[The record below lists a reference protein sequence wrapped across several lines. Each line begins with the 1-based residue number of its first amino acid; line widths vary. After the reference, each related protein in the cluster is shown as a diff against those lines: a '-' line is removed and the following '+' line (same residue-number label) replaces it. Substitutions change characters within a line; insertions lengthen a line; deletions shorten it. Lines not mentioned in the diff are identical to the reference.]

1 MEQTAYKQRTE
12 GTSRKQKPDIPKYIK
27 YILLLLLLI
36 LLIGE
41 IRMGEF
47 RGISGAGWLT
57 WFILF
62 IKIILIIGII
72 ILIWVQQHLKCQIT
86 APTGCT
92 EEQPDPGL
100 GMLFVKVFGTA
111 SGTVFGSYTLE
122 VQRDGDPP
130 IAGIVSYPGGG
141 PSGSSPVIAGE
152 LGTINTTSL
161 MDGAY
166 TITLRV
172 YPSGYGSPH
181 VCTASFNLLKTIV
194 YMNRMAGVQ
203 AISLPDN
210 PNPFDPGA
218 ELAIDIAIAP
228 PPHDFHIR
236 SMGGS
241 MTVKGAAYIYECAM
255 RKIKKYEIR
264 FAKVALPG
272 TEPSQPLKGDP
283 IPALWPAGQRLVL
296 FEYAIPDQYQPWTR
310 VGPAATDLINSWNTM
325 TIGGS
330 TLYKLY
336 PGSWYSGAAGSGR
349 FSMLL
354 TAEDTMGTTYHD
366 IQHIWLD
373 NKGIIGQIVKFQRI
387 NKLGVWEDIPA
398 CTDLLFSFGKIRV
411 MGLAWDPVID
421 EAFWPAT
428 EPNDNFGYYSIC
440 YWRQFGPVMDLT
452 GTVANR
458 VPALPAM
465 PPVLDP
471 TPANA
476 GELALW
482 DLQSLDAGPKPS
494 PYVAAPDSKL
504 YHGESCSYVLQL
516 FVTDR
521 TIINEGTTHYVY
533 HPVPLKLINDL

>member
-1 MEQTAYKQRTE
+1 MGQNNYNQRTDVKTRKQR
-12 GTSRKQKPDIPKYIK
+12 PDIPRYIK

-47 RGISGAGWLT
+47 REISNAGWLT

-92 EEQPDPGL
+92 EEQPDPII
-100 GMLFVKVFGTA
+100 GMLFVKVYGTA
-111 SGTVFGSYTLE
+111 SGTVFGSYTLD

-166 TITLRV
+166 TIILKV

-194 YMNRMAGVQ
+194 YVNRVAGVQ
-203 AISLPDN
+203 AISLPSN
-210 PNPFDPGA
+210 PNPFDTGA
-218 ELAIDIAIAP
+218 ELCSLFAIAP
-228 PPHDFHIR
+228 DPAKFHIR
-236 SMGGS
+236 SMGGG
-241 MTVKGAAYIYECAM
+241 MYVTGAAYIYECAL

-264 FAKVALPG
+264 YANVALPG
-272 TEPSQPLKGDP
+272 TEPTQPMKGDP
-283 IPALWPAGQRLVL
+283 IPATWPAAQSLVL
-296 FEYAIPDQYQPWTR
+296 FEYSIPDEYQPWTR
-310 VGPAATDLINSWNTM
+310 IGPAATDLINSWNSM
-325 TIGGS
+325 TIGS
-330 TLYKLY
+330 TTFYKLN
-336 PGSWYSGAAGSGR
+336 PTSWNSGAAGSGR
-349 FSMLL
+349 FSLLL
-354 TAEDTMGTTYHD
+354 TAEDTMGITYHD

-373 NKGIIGQIVKFQRI
+373 NKGIIGQIVKLQRL
-387 NKLGVWEDIPA
+387 NDKNVWIDIPP
-398 CTDLLFSFGKIRV
+398 CTDILFSFNKIRV

-421 EAFWPAT
+421 ENWWPAT
-428 EPNDNFGYYSIC
+428 EPNDNFDYYYLS
-440 YWRQFGPVMDLT
+440 YWKQSGPVIDLT
-452 GTVANR
+452 GPITNR
-458 VPALPAM
+458 VPALPVAT
-465 PPVLDP
+465 PVPVP
-471 TPANA
+471 TAADA
-476 GELALW
+476 GELTLW
-482 DLQSLDAGPKPS
+482 DLHALDAGPRPS
-494 PYVAAPDSKL
+494 PGASAPDSKL
-504 YHGESCSYVLQL
+504 YRGESCAYGLYL

-521 TIINEGTTHYVY
+521 TIVSEGTTHYIPFTF
-533 HPVPLKLINDL
+533 PVKLVNDL